1 MKGVK
6 ILHCADLHFDSPF
19 RDSDPSYRE
28 KRKEDLRETFGTI
41 IDKAVEEE
49 VDIILMAGDLFDN
62 ATVMKTTVDYVIR
75 KLKEIPDIRV
85 FISPGNHDPYHG
97 KSFYKIIPWPNNV
110 HVFEDK
116 LEKIYIESLNTVVY
130 GIGFCESYEK
140 QGLIDSME
148 SKIDIDDNK
157 INIMVLHGDVTSSCS
172 EYNPITLDNIGKSKM
187 DYIALGHKHD
197 FSGIL
202 REGDTFYAY
211 SGNPEGRGFDEC
223 GEKGII
229 LGTVY
234 KNYVDLKFESI
245 SKRKYVICNIDISGC
260 RDYEEVKNVI
270 LESSDNVSREKNL
283 FKIILCGEVPE
294 DFIINKELLKEKIK
308 DEFFY
313 VKLEDNTTISI
324 DYEEIA
330 GEFSLRGLYAKK
342 ILKAIEEEKEPL
354 EKELL
359 YKALKLGIESLT
371 AKEVKM
377 K

>member
-1 MKGVK
+1 MKGIK

-28 KRKEDLRETFGTI
+28 KRKEDLRETFGAI
-41 IDKAVEEE
+41 IDKAVKEE

-75 KLKEIPDIRV
+75 KLKEISDIRV

-110 HVFEDK
+110 HVFQDK
-116 LEKIYIESLNTVVY
+116 LEKIHIESLNTVVY
-130 GIGFCESYEK
+130 GIGFGDSYEK
-140 QGLIDSME
+140 QGLIESME
-148 SKIDIDDNK
+148 SKIDIDDSK
-157 INIMVLHGDVTSSCS
+157 INIMVAHGDVTSSSS
-172 EYNPITLDNIGKSKM
+172 EYNPITLEHIGKSKM

-202 REGDTFYAY
+202 RENDTFYAY

-223 GEKGII
+223 GDKGII

-234 KNYVDLKFESI
+234 KNYVELNFEPI
-245 SKRKYVICNIDISGC
+245 AKRKYIICSIDISGC
-260 RDYEEVKNVI
+260 RDYEEVKTLI
-270 LESSDNVSREKNL
+270 LKSSDNVSRERNL

-294 DFIINKELLKEKIK
+294 NFIINKELLKEKIK
-308 DEFFY
+308 DDFFY

-342 ILKAIEEEKEPL
+342 ILKSIEEETEPL

>member
-28 KRKEDLRETFGTI
+28 KRKEDLRETFGAI
-41 IDKAVEEE
+41 IDKAVNEE

-75 KLKEIPDIRV
+75 KLKEIPHIRV

-110 HVFEDK
+110 HVFQDK
-116 LEKIYIESLNTVVY
+116 LEKIHIENLNTIVY
-130 GIGFCESYEK
+130 GIGFGDSYERI
-140 QGLIDSME
+140 GLIEEMK
-148 SKIDIDDNK
+148 SKIDIDDSK
-157 INIMVLHGDVTSSCS
+157 INIMVLHGDVTAGIS
-172 EYNPITLDNIGKSKM
+172 EYNPITIDDIGKSGM

-202 REGDTFYAY
+202 REDDTFYAY
-211 SGNPEGRGFDEC
+211 SCNPEGRGFDEC

-234 KNYVDLKFESI
+234 KNYVELNFHPI
-245 SKRKYVICNIDISGC
+245 SKRKYVICSVDISVC
-260 RDYEEVKNVI
+260 RDYEEVKSMI
-270 LESSDNVSREKNL
+270 LKASESFSREKNL
-283 FKIILCGEVPE
+283 FKLMLCGEVSE
-294 DFIINKELLKEKIK
+294 DFIINKELLNHKIK
-308 DEFFY
+308 DDFFY

-342 ILKAIEEEKEPL
+342 MLKSIEEETESS
-354 EKELL
+354 EKEFL